1 MSEAGSRDEKMT
13 FWEHLEELRRRLIR
27 AILAYVVGACVAW
40 SYRDEILAWLWKPF
54 AESWRAQGIPG
65 EPSLNFAA
73 PGDAF
78 MAYFKLSLMGGLL
91 IAAPVIFYQL
101 WAFVAPGLYWREKK
115 YIIPFVFFST
125 LLFVGGGLFGWRIAF
140 PITFDYFLS
149 LAGGAKEAGLA
160 VTPVVMMGEYL
171 DFVRQLLLAFGI
183 IFELPLLIL
192 FLSMAGIVN
201 WLQLLRFGRWFVLLA
216 FVVGAVVSPPDATS
230 QIIMAVPL
238 CVLYFASIA
247 LAYFFGQRPT
257 PEQIAAD
264 RERRE
269 RERREREEERRE
281 RKAKRQAAK
290 AAAKATKTQ

>member
-1 MSEAGSRDEKMT
+1 
-13 FWEHLEELRRRLIR
+13 
-27 AILAYVVGACVAW
+27 
-40 SYRDEILAWLWKPF
+40 AWLWKPF

-78 MAYFKLSLMGGLL
+78 MAYLKLSLMGGML

-183 IFELPLLIL
+183 I
-192 FLSMAGIVN
+192 
-201 WLQLLRFGRWFVLLA
+201 
-216 FVVGAVVSPPDATS
+216 
-230 QIIMAVPL
+230 
-238 CVLYFASIA
+238 
-247 LAYFFGQRPT
+247 
-257 PEQIAAD
+257 
-264 RERRE
+264 
-269 RERREREEERRE
+269 
-281 RKAKRQAAK
+281 
-290 AAAKATKTQ
+290 